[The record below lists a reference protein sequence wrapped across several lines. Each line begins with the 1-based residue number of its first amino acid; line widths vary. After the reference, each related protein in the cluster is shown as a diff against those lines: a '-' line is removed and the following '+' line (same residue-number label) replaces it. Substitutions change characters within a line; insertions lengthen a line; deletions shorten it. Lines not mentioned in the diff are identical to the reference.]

1 MRNAYKI
8 LVGIPER
15 KRPHRRLRHRWDY
28 IIKMDLKEIGSEGVD
43 WIRLTQDRDQWR
55 AVVKSIMNLWVP

>member
-15 KRPHRRLRHRWDY
+15 KRRRGRHRRSWQDNIRMGIRELGREV
-28 IIKMDLKEIGSEGVD
+28 MD
-43 WIRLTQDRDQWR
+43 WIHP
-55 AVVKSIMNLWVP
+55 AG